1 MTWAAKRKLTYLG
14 LVVLCFA
21 VVLFLYLYPK
31 FTVPPTCTDAK
42 QNGNERGVDCG
53 GACARICVEDT
64 TPLVVKWSRSYAVAK
79 GYYNA
84 FAYVENQNI
93 SAASREVS
101 YEFTLF
107 DEKNLFIASRQGKTY
122 VPPNGRFAVFEP
134 AIATGER
141 VPKNTLFR
149 FTSTPVWVSAKD
161 RFSDLKLLTSTE
173 SPTNL
178 DVAPKLKGVVENASL
193 YTIKNINVFAIIYD
207 SNGNALGTSATQ
219 INGISSGVKKDVFF
233 TWRTPFDGEAKRVE
247 LLTQF
252 NIFEQAE

>member
-1 MTWAAKRKLTYLG
+1 MTWAAKRKLTYFGGVL
-14 LVVLCFA
+14 LVFLVA
-21 VVLFLYLYPK
+21 LFLYLYPK

-42 QNGNERGVDCG
+42 KNGDERGVDCG

-84 FAYVENQNI
+84 FAYIENQNI
-93 SAASREVS
+93 SAASQEVT

-134 AIATGER
+134 AIPTGER

-149 FTSTPVWVSAKD
+149 FTSTPVWVTAKD
-161 RFSDLKLLTSTE
+161 RFSELKLLSSVG
-173 SPTNL
+173 SPENL
-178 DVAPKLKGVVENASL
+178 DLAPKLKGVVENASL
-193 YTIKNINVFAIIYD
+193 YTIKNINVFAVIYD
-207 SNGNALGTSATQ
+207 ADGNALGTSATQ
-219 INGISSGVKKDVFF
+219 INGMSSGVKKDVFF
-233 TWRTPFDGEAKRVE
+233 TWRAPFGGEAKRVE

-252 NIFEQAE
+252 NIFEQTE